1 MRTRPQ
7 KRTEAQTVTTTSHEM
22 AATALKGRLQGTLIQ
37 PGDAEYDAA
46 RAVWN
51 GMIDRRPALIVRPA
65 SADDVVAVVNLARGS
80 GLPLA
85 IRGGGHNAAGLAV
98 CDDGIVI
105 DLSSMKAVHVDPE
118 ARTVRVQG
126 GATWGDL
133 DAATAVHGLATTGG
147 LISSTGVGGLTLGG
161 GLGWLMRQYGLACDN
176 LLSVEVVTADG
187 RIITAGESENA
198 DLFWGLRG
206 GGGNFGVA
214 TSFQFRLHPVRD
226 VLAGMLVYPLDRAGE
241 VLRLYREVMSTAPD
255 ALTVFA
261 PVMTTPEG
269 AKVIALIV
277 CYNGPIEQGEAA
289 IRPFRELGPA
299 LADTVQPM
307 AYVELQR
314 MLDEAF
320 PHGLHVY
327 WRSHFLTG
335 LPNAAIDEIVARFAT
350 VTSPLS
356 VAIVEPMGGAVAR
369 VDRDA
374 TAFDQRDAAYNLAI
388 IARWTDPAEADGH
401 VAWARY
407 LWEATR
413 PYAGGVYVN
422 YLGVG
427 DGAERV
433 RDAYGPA
440 KYARL
445 AALKGQYDP
454 DNLFRMN
461 QNIAPSH

>member
-1 MRTRPQ
+1 M
-7 KRTEAQTVTTTSHEM
+7 TTISHER
-22 AATALKGRLQGTLIQ
+22 AATALKGQLRGTLIR

-51 GMIDRRPALIVRPA
+51 GMIDRHPAMIVRPA
-65 SADDVVAVVNLARGS
+65 GPEDVIVAVNLARES
-80 GLPLA
+80 ALPLA
-85 IRGGGHNAAGLAV
+85 VRGGGHNAAGLAV
-98 CDDGIVI
+98 CDGGIVI
-105 DLSSMKAVHVDPE
+105 DLSSMRTVEVDPA
-118 ARTVRVQG
+118 ARTARVQG
-126 GATWGDL
+126 GATWGDF
-133 DAATAVHGLATTGG
+133 DAATAAHGLATTGG
-147 LISSTGVGGLTLGG
+147 LISSTGVAGLTLGG
-161 GLGWLMRQYGLACDN
+161 GLGWLMREYGLACDN
-176 LLSVEVVTADG
+176 LLAVQVVTADG
-187 RIITAGESENA
+187 RLLTASASENA

-214 TSFQFRLHPVRD
+214 TSFRFRLYPVRR
-226 VLAGMLVYPLDRAGE
+226 VLAGMLVHPIERAGE
-241 VLRLYREVMSTAPD
+241 VLRLYREVTANAPD

-277 CYNGPIEQGEAA
+277 CYNGPIAEGEIA
-289 IRPFRELGPA
+289 IERLREFAPA

-307 AYVELQR
+307 AYVEVQR

-320 PHGLHVY
+320 PPGLQVY

-335 LPNAAIDEIVARFAT
+335 LPDAAIDTIVERFAG

-356 VAIVEPMGGAVAR
+356 VVIVEPMGGAVGR
-369 VDRDA
+369 VGRDA

-388 IARWTDPAEADGH
+388 IARWTEPAEADQH
-401 VAWARY
+401 IAWARE

-433 RDAYGPA
+433 REAYGPA
-440 KYARL
+440 KYERL
-445 AALKGQYDP
+445 AALKAKYDP
-454 DNLFRMN
+454 TNLFRLN
-461 QNIAPSH
+461 QNIAPSS

>member
-1 MRTRPQ
+1 M
-7 KRTEAQTVTTTSHEM
+7 TTTSDDLEAM
-22 AATALKGRLQGTLIQ
+22 TLKGGFRGMLIR
-37 PGDAEYDAA
+37 PGDADYDAA

-51 GMIDRRPALIVRPA
+51 GMIDRRPATIVRPA
-65 SADDVVAVVNLARGS
+65 GPEDVIAAVNLARES
-80 GLPLA
+80 GVPLA
-85 IRGGGHNAAGLAV
+85 VRGGGHNAAGLSV
-98 CDDGIVI
+98 CDGGIVI
-105 DLSSMKAVHVDPE
+105 DLSSMKEVEVDAH
-118 ARTVRVQG
+118 ARTARAQG
-126 GATWGDL
+126 GATWGDF
-133 DAATAVHGLATTGG
+133 DAATAAHGLATTGG

-161 GLGWLMRQYGLACDN
+161 GLGWLMRAYGLACDN

-187 RIITAGESENA
+187 RLVTASATENA

-214 TSFQFRLHPVRD
+214 TSFEFRLHPVRH
-226 VLAGMLVYPLDRAGE
+226 VLAGMLVHPLERAGE
-241 VLRLYREVMSTAPD
+241 VLRLYREVTATAPD
-255 ALTVFA
+255 TLTVFA

-277 CYNGPIEQGEAA
+277 CYNGPIAEGEAA
-289 IRPFRELGPA
+289 IRPLREFAPA

-320 PHGLHVY
+320 PHGLQVY

-335 LPNAAIDEIVARFAT
+335 LPDAAIDSILERFAG

-356 VAIVEPMGGAVAR
+356 AVIVEPMGGAVSR
-369 VDRDA
+369 VGRDA
-374 TAFDQRDAAYNLAI
+374 TAFDQRGAAYNLAI
-388 IARWTDPAEADGH
+388 IARWMEPAEADRH
-401 VAWARY
+401 IAWARDI
-407 LWEATR
+407 WEATR
-413 PYAGGVYVN
+413 PYASGVYVN

-433 RDAYGPA
+433 RDAYGPV

-445 AALKGQYDP
+445 AALKAKYDP
-454 DNLFRMN
+454 TNLFRLN
-461 QNIAPSH
+461 QNIVPGN

>member
-1 MRTRPQ
+1 M
-7 KRTEAQTVTTTSHEM
+7 TSIADEL
-22 AATALKGRLQGTLIQ
+22 AAMALKGQLRGTLIR
-37 PGDAEYDAA
+37 PGDADYDTA

-51 GMIDRRPALIVRPA
+51 GMIDRRPAMIVRPA
-65 SADDVVAVVNLARGS
+65 APEDVVAAVNLARES

-85 IRGGGHNAAGLAV
+85 VRGGGHNAAGLSV

-105 DLSSMKAVHVDPE
+105 DLSSMKAVAVDPD
-118 ARTVRVQG
+118 ARTARAQG
-126 GATWGDL
+126 GATWGDF
-133 DAATAVHGLATTGG
+133 DAATTAHGLATAGG
-147 LISSTGVGGLTLGG
+147 LISSTGVAGLTLGG
-161 GLGWLMRQYGLACDN
+161 GLGWLMREYGLACDN

-187 RIITAGESENA
+187 RLVTASASENA

-214 TSFQFRLHPVRD
+214 TSFQFRLHPVSR
-226 VLAGMLVYPLDRAGE
+226 VLAGMLVHPIERAGE
-241 VLRLYREVMSTAPD
+241 VLRLYREVTATAPD

-269 AKVIALIV
+269 AKVIALIA
-277 CYNGPIEQGEAA
+277 CYNGPIGEGEAA
-289 IRPFRELGPA
+289 IEPLRECAPA

-320 PHGLHVY
+320 PHGLQVY

-335 LPNAAIDEIVARFAT
+335 LPDAAIDDIVERFAG

-356 VAIVEPMGGAVAR
+356 TVIVEPMGGAVGR
-369 VDRDA
+369 VGRDA
-374 TAFDQRDAAYNLAI
+374 SAFDQRNAAYNLAI
-388 IARWTDPAEADGH
+388 IARWTEPAEADRH
-401 VAWARY
+401 TAWAREV
-407 LWEATR
+407 WEATR
-413 PYAGGVYVN
+413 PYASGVYVN

-440 KYARL
+440 KYERL
-445 AALKGQYDP
+445 AALKAKYDP
-454 DNLFRMN
+454 GNLFRLN
-461 QNIAPSH
+461 QNIIPSS